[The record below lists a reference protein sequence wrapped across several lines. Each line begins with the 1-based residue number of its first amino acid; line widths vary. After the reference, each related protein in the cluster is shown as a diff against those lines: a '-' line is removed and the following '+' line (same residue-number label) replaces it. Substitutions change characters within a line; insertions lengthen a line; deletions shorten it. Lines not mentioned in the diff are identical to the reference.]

1 MDLFTHVALPLLLGR
16 WLKRSAGEVAAL
28 AIGGL
33 APDLDIFLLPI
44 NWVHPNFFLL
54 VHRGITHSLFFGF
67 FAALLVLF
75 LASFGPVR
83 SWVSQHFG
91 LDPKFTRRAIL
102 FAYAGVLVH
111 LALDSLTTRGVPLL
125 YPLDPARWSAE
136 IFFYSET
143 PLLLASLG
151 ILIFEVKRQKLVDH
165 RKMLLLL
172 LLFLALTGTVR
183 LAEKDRAEEIF
194 GGDATAFPAPSLF
207 EWTVLAE
214 DDGMVSVY
222 SYDGLSGEVLFEG
235 NFLKMN
241 VLSPNEGYTDEGLK
255 AALREAETLHQVRTF
270 QWRAYD
276 VVISAALRDGGWDL
290 AYRDPVMTA
299 RMKDF
304 PSPLKGFFSGLVTLD
319 VRVEEGG
326 SKVRNG
332 LFHI

>member
-1 MDLFTHVALPLLLGR
+1 MDLFTHVVLPLLLGR